1 VFILFA
7 IPIGIVV
14 GFLIGGRLDNLAT
27 VRFRLAPLAVIALAV
42 QLVLFSSLA
51 DGLATEIVRWTY
63 VLSTALVVIVV
74 LANLRLA
81 GVPLIVIGALCNLA
95 AVAANGGLMPASPT
109 ALASLGFGVGGHTSS
124 ILVDHPALEILTDQ
138 FALPAWL
145 PLANVFSVGDVVIGV
160 GVAVAI
166 AAAMRRRESDPPP
179 RNLAEPGATD

>member
-7 IPIGIVV
+7 IPIG
-14 GFLIGGRLDNLAT
+14 LIAGLLVGGRIDNLAT
-27 VRFRLAPLAVIALAV
+27 IRFRLAPLAVIALAI

-51 DGLATEIVRWTY
+51 DGLATEVVRVTY
-63 VLSTALVVIVV
+63 VLSTALVVLVV
-74 LANLRLA
+74 LANVRLA
-81 GVPLIVIGALCNLA
+81 GVSLIVAGALCNLA
-95 AVAANGGLMPASPT
+95 AVAANGGLMPASPG

-145 PLANVFSVGDVVIGV
+145 PLANVFSVGDVVIGI

-166 AAAMRRRESDPPP
+166 AAAMRGRDADPAP
-179 RNLAEPGATD
+179 RNAAEPGATD